1 MKLRGMI
8 AASMCAICTFV
19 LAGAAHAA
27 DVKVLGSTGVRDVVV
42 ALSADYE
49 RATGNKVV
57 GTWTGTVDV
66 LKRLQGGEVVDLV
79 ILSGPDLDNLI
90 KQGKIVPG
98 SRTPLLKSDI
108 GACVAAGAPRPDI
121 GTPEAVKRALLAA
134 KSIGYSTGPS
144 GVYLLGLFQR
154 MGIADEMKA
163 KAVVAPPGVAV
174 GDLVAR
180 GEVGARLSPD
190 QRAAAGGRHRLSRAA
205 AGSNPGHDGIYGRHP
220 HGRHTARSGRGADQV
235 HHVTGSRSG
244 DQEEGDGAGL
254 IGDAVTSWR
263 KDENDHASPCAVGR
277 ICHIQRIGRRAERQD
292 HAARARTRASCA
304 RATARRSS
312 RTRPACASSTTP
324 ASR

>member
-1 MKLRGMI
+1 MRMNPRGML
-8 AASMCAICTFV
+8 AASFCAIGII
-19 LAGAAHAA
+19 AHAAAAHAA
-27 DVKVLGSTGVRDVVV
+27 DVKVLGSAAARDVVV

-57 GTWTGTVDV
+57 GIWTGTVDV

-98 SRTPLLKSDI
+98 SRVPLLKSDI
-108 GACVAAGAPRPDI
+108 GVCVRSGASRPDI
-121 GTPEAVKRALLAA
+121 STPEAVRNALLAA

-180 GEVGARLSPD
+180 GEVELGFHQISELLPVAGIDFLGPLPAAIQGTTVFTGGIHTGATQP
-190 QRAAAGGRHRLSRAA
+190 AAAAA
-205 AGSNPGHDGIYGRHP
+205 LIKFITSPEAVPVIRKKGMEPG
-220 HGRHTARSGRGADQV
+220 
-235 HHVTGSRSG
+235 
-244 DQEEGDGAGL
+244 
-254 IGDAVTSWR
+254 
-263 KDENDHASPCAVGR
+263 
-277 ICHIQRIGRRAERQD
+277 
-292 HAARARTRASCA
+292 
-304 RATARRSS
+304 
-312 RTRPACASSTTP
+312 
-324 ASR
+324 